1 MEITTVMKRQWIVNI
16 TFFLEKKKK
25 IKKKKYKRI
34 PSDVG
39 EVYNYS

>member
-1 MEITTVMKRQWIVNI
+1 MEITTVMKRKWIVNI

-25 IKKKKYKRI
+25 KKKKYKRI